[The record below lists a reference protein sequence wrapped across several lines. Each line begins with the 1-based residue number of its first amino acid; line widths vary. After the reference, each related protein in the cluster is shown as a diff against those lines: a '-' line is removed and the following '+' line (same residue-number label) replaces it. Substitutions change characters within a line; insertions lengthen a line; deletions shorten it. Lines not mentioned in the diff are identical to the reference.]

1 VTTVTARR
9 RHPMAALALLLVALF
24 VTGFGWA
31 AATSAQGETATTA
44 ATAASQTQIDEGKQL
59 YLEGCSSCHGLGAEG
74 TDNGPT
80 LVGVGAAAVDFQV
93 STGRMPLARPEAQG
107 PTKPVQY
114 SDEEIAALAAF
125 VASLSPGPAIP
136 SEDDLD
142 YTDADL
148 AIGGELYRTNC
159 AQCHGV
165 SAKGGAL
172 TYGKYAPTL
181 EGVSAEHIYEAML
194 TGPSN
199 MPVFGD
205 QTLTPEDKQAI
216 IKYIE
221 TITTSP
227 DPGGANLGRLGPVTE
242 GLFIWIVGLGA
253 LIGVSVWIGVKAA

>member
-1 VTTVTARR
+1 MTTATARR

-31 AATSAQGETATTA
+31 AATSASGETATTA
-44 ATAASQTQIDEGKQL
+44 ANAASQTQIDEGKQL

-74 TDNGPT
+74 SDQGPT

-107 PTKPVQY
+107 PIKPKQY
-114 SDEEIAALAAF
+114 TDEEVAALSAF

-136 SEDDLD
+136 SESDLD

-148 AIGGELYRTNC
+148 AVGGELYRTNC

-165 SAKGGAL
+165 SGMGGAL
-172 TYGKYAPTL
+172 THGKYAPSL
-181 EGVSAEHIYEAML
+181 EGVSPEHIYEAML

-205 QTLTPEDKQAI
+205 QTLTPEDKRAV

-227 DPGGANLGRLGPVTE
+227 NPGGASLGRLGPVTE
-242 GLFIWIVGLGA
+242 GLFIWVVGLGA